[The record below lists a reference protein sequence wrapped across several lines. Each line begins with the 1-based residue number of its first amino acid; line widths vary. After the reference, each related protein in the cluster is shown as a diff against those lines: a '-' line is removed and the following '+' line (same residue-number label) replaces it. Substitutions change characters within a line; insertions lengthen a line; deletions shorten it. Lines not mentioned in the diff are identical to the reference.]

1 MVQISVENSKQI
13 WNILSEGVTKILPPF
28 PLLSKDE
35 ELRDIDHLMKIGNL
49 ILCVS
54 SVSFHIWFIM
64 TVYYKMRQLL
74 YHKMRQTFITKYVRI
89 FTRKYN
95 SYYKLQQFYYKMWQL
110 LQNTAFITNCD
121 SAITAGGRT
130 SLKLQSFL
138 LTEFWKTV
146 WM

>member
-64 TVYYKMRQLL
+64 TVYYKMRQ
-74 YHKMRQTFITKYVRI
+74 I
-89 FTRKYN
+89 
-95 SYYKLQQFYYKMWQL
+95 L
-110 LQNTAFITNCD
+110 LQNATATLPQNATDVYYKIRQDFY
-121 SAITAGGRT
+121 
-130 SLKLQSFL
+130 
-138 LTEFWKTV
+138 
-146 WM
+146 

>member
-64 TVYYKMRQLL
+64 TVYYKMRQILL
-74 YHKMRQTFITKYVRI
+74 QNATATLPQNATDVYYKIRQVLQIATILLQNVTVITKYGV
-89 FTRKYN
+89 
-95 SYYKLQQFYYKMWQL
+95 YYKLRQCNY
-110 LQNTAFITNCD
+110 
-121 SAITAGGRT
+121 GGR
-130 SLKLQSFL
+130 SH
-138 LTEFWKTV
+138 
-146 WM
+146 